1 MTGAGATALWLWM
14 ATAGTPRATEN
25 TPALP
30 TPGAQASGQTGAPPV
45 GTPTPTPAVA
55 GSSSSSPPPPLTAAP
70 GSTEPPPPPVS
81 DSGVAPETEAAMAL
95 ARARAAYE
103 YGDMEMVVDSARLV
117 AEGRLRPTPAQRVQA
132 LRFLGIGLFLT
143 GRPEGAET
151 AFFDLL
157 RQKPGAKLDPTH
169 ARPDVIAFFETV
181 RSRHAEEI
189 RQAARNHTG
198 KRLVLACLPPIGQ
211 FQNGDRG
218 RGLAVAALEI
228 VSAGVA
234 VGTYVQLKSWINKT
248 DKTFPRD
255 KTDEAR
261 TLKVLN
267 YVSISLLIATIGYG
281 IIDGV
286 ANFNRDEDEPPLAWL
301 TPSGLGFR
309 F

>member
-1 MTGAGATALWLWM
+1 MIGTCAVALCLVAMVEATAM
-14 ATAGTPRATEN
+14 ATAA
-25 TPALP
+25 
-30 TPGAQASGQTGAPPV
+30 APDS
-45 GTPTPTPAVA
+45 AVA
-55 GSSSSSPPPPLTAAP
+55 PDTDAA
-70 GSTEPPPPPVS
+70 
-81 DSGVAPETEAAMAL
+81 VAL
-95 ARARAAYE
+95 DRARAAYE

-143 GRPEGAET
+143 GRTEGAET

-181 RSRHAEEI
+181 RARHSEEI

-198 KRLVLACLPPIGQ
+198 KRFALAFLPPVGQ

-218 RGLAVAALEI
+218 RGIALAALEI

-234 VGTYVQLKSWINKT
+234 IGTYAQLKSWINKA
-248 DKTFPRD
+248 DKTFPPD
-255 KTDEAR
+255 KTDEAH

-267 YVSISLLIATIGYG
+267 YVSIGVLVATIGFG

-286 ANFNRDEDEPPLAWL
+286 ANFNRDQDEPPLAWL
-301 TPSGLGFR
+301 TPNGLGFR